1 MEKVDRLGWTAGI
14 SFVSYGVRVGVR
26 VNDAAALER
35 VEQHLPP
42 GWKAS
47 RSPVVERLYSL
58 YIGGAGARSSVR
70 RFNLLY
76 SDIARISRTFDV
88 NQIFDTLESD
98 IRLFVAER
106 ASRRLFV
113 HAGVVGW
120 RGQAV
125 LIAGRS
131 FSGKTT
137 LVAEMVKAGATYY
150 SDEFAILDGRGR
162 VHPFP
167 KTLSIREEGSYKQR
181 EHTVESLGG
190 MAGTEPLLVRLV
202 VCGEFKAG
210 ANWRPRE
217 LSAGEGVLEMLSNT
231 VAARRQPERALSTLQ
246 RVTESA
252 RVLKGVRGEA
262 KDVAATILKVLD
274 N

>member
-1 MEKVDRLGWTAGI
+1 MAKIDRLGWAAGL

-26 VNDAAALER
+26 VNDAQVLNR
-35 VEQHLPP
+35 LSNHLPP
-42 GWKAS
+42 GWKPAS
-47 RSPVVERLYSL
+47 SPVVGKLFSL
-58 YIGGAGARSSVR
+58 FVGGVGPRSSVR

-76 SDIARISRTFDV
+76 GDIEQLSRTLDV
-88 NQIFDTLESD
+88 GEVFETLESN
-98 IRLFVAER
+98 IRLYVAER
-106 ASRRLFV
+106 AQHRLFV

-125 LIAGRS
+125 IIPGRS

-150 SDEFAILDGRGR
+150 SDEFAILDKRGH

-167 KTLSIREEGSYKQR
+167 KPLSIREEGSHKQ
-181 EHTVESLGG
+181 HDHPVETLGG
-190 MAGTEPLLVRLV
+190 KSGVAPLPVKLV

-210 ANWRPRE
+210 ASWRPRE
-217 LSAGEGVLEMLSNT
+217 LSAGQGVLEMLSNT
-231 VAARRQPERALSTLQ
+231 VAARLNPEKALDTLQ
-246 RVTESA
+246 RVTSRA
-252 RVLKGVRGEA
+252 RVLKGARGEA
-262 KDVAATILKVLD
+262 REVAASILKVLD